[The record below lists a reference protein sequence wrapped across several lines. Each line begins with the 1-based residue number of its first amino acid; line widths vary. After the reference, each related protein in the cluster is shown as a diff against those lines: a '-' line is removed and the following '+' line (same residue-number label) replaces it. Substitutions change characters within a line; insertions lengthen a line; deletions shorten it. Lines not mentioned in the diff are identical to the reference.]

1 MLVTQRENASTFF
14 YMQTFLFTAL
24 YLALIGWVSLLP
36 VIVTKKYQP
45 PYFWRWA
52 LLLFSSGPL
61 LSGLTIAG
69 FFLSAHAGPTYDMF
83 MSTGFFVIFLLIPFQ
98 LLVPITVYLFICS
111 SLKERRAQELAESNP
126 TSDASL

>member
-1 MLVTQRENASTFF
+1 M
-14 YMQTFLFTAL
+14 YLFTAL
-24 YLALIGWVSLLP
+24 YLSLMAWVSLLP

-45 PYFWRWA
+45 PYFRRWA

-69 FFLSAHAGPTYDMF
+69 FFLAAHEGPTYDMF
-83 MSTGFFVIFLLIPFQ
+83 MSTGFFVIFLLVPFQ

-111 SLKERRAQELAESNP
+111 LLKERRAQALAAVGPSSEHSP
-126 TSDASL
+126 ERLP

>member
-1 MLVTQRENASTFF
+1 ML
-14 YMQTFLFTAL
+14 LFTAL
-24 YLALIGWVSLLP
+24 YLSAMAWVSLLP

-45 PYFWRWA
+45 PYFRRWA

-69 FFLSAHAGPTYDMF
+69 FFLAAHEGPTYDMF
-83 MSTGFFVIFLLIPFQ
+83 MSTGFFVIFLLVPFQ

-111 SLKERRAQELAESNP
+111 SLKERRAQALSAISPSADRSSGHSPERLP
-126 TSDASL
+126 